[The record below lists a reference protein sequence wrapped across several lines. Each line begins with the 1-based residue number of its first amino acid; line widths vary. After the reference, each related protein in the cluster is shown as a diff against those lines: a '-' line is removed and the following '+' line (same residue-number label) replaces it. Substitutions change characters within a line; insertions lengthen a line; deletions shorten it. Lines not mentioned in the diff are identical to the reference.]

1 MSLLTNDEAIKDSFR
16 RVKEHMQTLEKE
28 LRADREFIIS
38 QDSKLKE
45 LEDTIK
51 DLKEKLEDNSKREE
65 KIRNSNISNQIL
77 TKDNDLEENSSS
89 EEPIFNSRVESP
101 VERKGYLATPLRHR
115 SDTPALFRQPGTD
128 SGTSFDRLD
137 IEEIKSKLNKVFYT
151 LTNREFKVF
160 MAVYSLEE
168 ESKSPITYQELA
180 KSLDL
185 SSSSIRDYI
194 SELIRKGAPIKKE
207 KTRNGVAYVSVLKEF
222 KDLNLIS
229 KLIAFR
235 NMSSEQKSI
244 FDSFI

>member
-1 MSLLTNDEAIKDSFR
+1 MSLLTNDEAIKDSFK
-16 RVKEHMQTLEKE
+16 RVKEHMQALEKE
-28 LRADREFIIS
+28 LRADREFIIV
-38 QDSKLKE
+38 QNQR
-45 LEDTIK
+45 LEYLEKSLK
-51 DLKEKLEDNSKREE
+51 DLKDKSQEEIKKEE
-65 KIRNSNISNQIL
+65 KIGKETNSNQIL
-77 TKDNDLEENSSS
+77 TKNEDFKEDLTLEE
-89 EEPIFNSRVESP
+89 PVFNSKVESP
-101 VERKGYLATPLRHR
+101 VERKGYLATPLRHHANT
-115 SDTPALFRQPGTD
+115 STPFRHSGTD

-137 IEEIKSKLNKVFYT
+137 IEEIKSKLNKVFYS

-207 KTRNGVAYVSVLKEF
+207 KTRNGLVYVSVLKEF

>member
-1 MSLLTNDEAIKDSFR
+1 MSLLTNDEAIKDSFK
-16 RVKEHMQTLEKE
+16 RVKEHMQALEKE
-28 LRADREFIIS
+28 LRADREFIIV
-38 QDSKLKE
+38 QNQR
-45 LEDTIK
+45 LEYLEKSFK
-51 DLKEKLEDNSKREE
+51 DLNNKPIKEMKKEEKITFEDSSVNISSTKSDLEDN
-65 KIRNSNISNQIL
+65 L
-77 TKDNDLEENSSS
+77 PS
-89 EEPIFNSRVESP
+89 EEPIIYSKVESP
-101 VERKGYLATPLRHR
+101 VERKGYLATPLRHHANT
-115 SDTPALFRQPGTD
+115 STPFRHSGTD

-137 IEEIKSKLNKVFYT
+137 IEEIKSKLNKVFFS

-168 ESKSPITYQELA
+168 ESKSPVTYQELA

-207 KTRNGVAYVSVLKEF
+207 KTRNGLVYVSVLKEF